1 LTDWKDCPVCLEK
14 MAAGYNRLDIDL
26 YHYCFHDPVGN
37 ENRKQGIRE
46 GCARIKAATK
56 GHKLD

>member
-1 LTDWKDCPVCLEK
+1 